1 LVDSDEGTG
10 VGGYHQLNEL
20 CVGVI
25 GLGKMGLLHSG
36 IFNQLES
43 STLVA
48 AAEIDALTRNL
59 LKTYLPQINVYGDYE
74 AMFKREELDVA
85 AITTPV
91 FLHKPIVEMALGH
104 DCHVFVEKP
113 LALNGD
119 ECRSVLHTAGNVKT
133 QVGYNRRFLE
143 TFKMAK
149 RILNDSSL
157 GELKFLHS
165 QMFETQVLRK
175 EQGWRFDPSKS
186 GGGVIID
193 LGAHVIDMLHYLVG
207 PLSSVHGMARSI
219 FSDNV
224 SDYASI
230 NLQFVDGL
238 IGSLELSWSVRHYR
252 LPEMKITM
260 QFELGTLTVTEKYI
274 EIYSEVDNHSLK
286 RGWSTFYLQ
295 DLTAGVPINLGG
307 PEYTA
312 EDVQL
317 LDCIRN
323 DEEPL
328 CNFREAAKTNFAIDA
343 IYDSINTGE
352 MQKIRYEV

>member
-1 LVDSDEGTG
+1 
-10 VGGYHQLNEL
+10 LNEL
-20 CVGVI
+20 RVGVV

-48 AAEIDALTRNL
+48 VVEREGLTSNL
-59 LKTYLPQINVYGDYE
+59 LKVYLPHISVYRDYE
-74 AMFKREELDVA
+74 EMLKREELDIA

-91 FLHKPIVEMALGH
+91 FLHKPIIEVALEH

-113 LALNGD
+113 LALDGD
-119 ECRSVLHTAGNVKT
+119 ECRSVLHTGGNGKT

-149 RILNDSSL
+149 GIVDNSSL
-157 GELKFLHS
+157 GELTFLRS
-165 QMFETQVLRK
+165 RMFETQVLRK
-175 EQGWRFDPSKS
+175 EKGWRFDRSKS

-193 LGAHVIDMLHYLVG
+193 LGAHVIDLLHYLVG
-207 PLSSVHGMARSI
+207 PLSSVQGMGRSI
-219 FSDNV
+219 YSDNV
-224 SDYASI
+224 DDYASI

-238 IGSLELSWSVRHYR
+238 IGSLELSWSIRHYR
-252 LPEMKITM
+252 LPETKIAM
-260 QFELGTLTVTEKYI
+260 QFENGTLTATEKYI
-274 EIYSEVDNHSLK
+274 EIYSEVDNHPLK

-312 EDVQL
+312 EDAQL
-317 LDCIRN
+317 LECIKN

-328 CNFREAAKTNFAIDA
+328 CNFREAAKTNFVIDA

-352 MQKIRYEV
+352 TQTIRYEV

>member
-1 LVDSDEGTG
+1 MSNLR
-10 VGGYHQLNEL
+10 
-20 CVGVI
+20 VGVI

-36 IFNQLES
+36 IFNQLGS

-48 AAEIDALTRNL
+48 AAETDSLTNNL
-59 LKTYLPQINVYGDYE
+59 VRTYLPDVSVYRDYE
-74 AMFKREELDVA
+74 AMFKREELDIA

-91 FLHKPIVEMALGH
+91 FLHKPIAETAREH
-104 DCHVFVEKP
+104 DCHIFVEKP

-119 ECRSVLHTAGNVKT
+119 ECRAVMHTGRDVKT

-149 RILNDSSL
+149 RIIDDSSL
-157 GELKFLHS
+157 GELKFLQS
-165 QMFETQVLRK
+165 QMFETQVLRR

-193 LGAHVIDMLHYLVG
+193 LGAHVIDMLHCLVG
-207 PLSSVHGMARSI
+207 PLSNVHGMGRSI

-230 NLQFVDGL
+230 NLQFAGGL
-238 IGSLELSWSVRHYR
+238 VGSLELSWSVRHYR

-274 EIYSEVDNHSLK
+274 EIYSEADSHTLK
-286 RGWSTFYLQ
+286 RGWTTFYLQ

-352 MQKIRYEV
+352 TQKVRYEV

>member
-1 LVDSDEGTG
+1 M
-10 VGGYHQLNEL
+10 NEL
-20 CVGVI
+20 RVGVV

-36 IFNQLES
+36 IFNQLEL

-48 AAEIDALTRNL
+48 VVEREVLTSNL
-59 LKTYLPQINVYGDYE
+59 LKVYLPHISVYCDYE
-74 AMFKREELDVA
+74 EMLKREELDIA

-91 FLHKPIVEMALGH
+91 FLHKPIIEVALEH

-113 LALNGD
+113 LALDGD
-119 ECRSVLHTAGNVKT
+119 ECRSVLHTGGNGKT

-149 RILNDSSL
+149 EIVDNSSL
-157 GELKFLHS
+157 GELTFLRS
-165 QMFETQVLRK
+165 RMFETQVLRK
-175 EQGWRFDPSKS
+175 EKGWRFDRSKS

-193 LGAHVIDMLHYLVG
+193 LGAHVIDLLHYLVG
-207 PLSSVHGMARSI
+207 PLSSVQGMGRSI
-219 FSDNV
+219 YSDNV
-224 SDYASI
+224 DDYASI

-238 IGSLELSWSVRHYR
+238 IGSLELSWSIRHYR
-252 LPEMKITM
+252 LPETKIAM
-260 QFELGTLTVTEKYI
+260 QFENGTLTATEKYI
-274 EIYSEVDNHSLK
+274 EIYSEVDNHPLK

-312 EDVQL
+312 EDAQL
-317 LDCIRN
+317 LECIKN

-328 CNFREAAKTNFAIDA
+328 CNFREAAKTNFVIDA

-352 MQKIRYEV
+352 TQTIRYEV

>member
-1 LVDSDEGTG
+1 M
-10 VGGYHQLNEL
+10 NEL
-20 CVGVI
+20 RVGVV

-48 AAEIDALTRNL
+48 VVEREGLTSNL
-59 LKTYLPQINVYGDYE
+59 LKVYLPHISVYRDYE
-74 AMFKREELDVA
+74 EMLKREELDIA

-91 FLHKPIVEMALGH
+91 FLHKPIIEVALEH

-113 LALNGD
+113 LALDGD
-119 ECRSVLHTAGNVKT
+119 ECRSVLHTGGNGKT

-149 RILNDSSL
+149 GIVDNSSL
-157 GELKFLHS
+157 GELTFLRS
-165 QMFETQVLRK
+165 RMFETQVLRK
-175 EQGWRFDPSKS
+175 EKGWRFDRSKS

-193 LGAHVIDMLHYLVG
+193 LGAHVIDLLHYLVG
-207 PLSSVHGMARSI
+207 PLSSVQGMGRSI
-219 FSDNV
+219 YSDNV
-224 SDYASI
+224 DDYASI

-238 IGSLELSWSVRHYR
+238 IGSLELSWSIRHYR
-252 LPEMKITM
+252 LPETKIAM
-260 QFELGTLTVTEKYI
+260 QFENGTLTATEKYI
-274 EIYSEVDNHSLK
+274 EIYSEVDNHPLK

-312 EDVQL
+312 EDAQL
-317 LDCIRN
+317 LECIKN

-328 CNFREAAKTNFAIDA
+328 CNFREAAKTNFVIDA

-352 MQKIRYEV
+352 TQTIRYEV

>member
-1 LVDSDEGTG
+1 LSK
-10 VGGYHQLNEL
+10 LR
-20 CVGVI
+20 VGVI

-48 AAEIDALTRNL
+48 AAEIDALTSNL
-59 LKTYLPQINVYGDYE
+59 VKTYLPQVSVYRDFE
-74 AMFKREELDVA
+74 EMFKREELDIA

-91 FLHKPIVEMALGH
+91 FLHKPIVEMASEH
-104 DCHVFVEKP
+104 NCHIFVEKP
-113 LALNGD
+113 LTLNGD
-119 ECRSVLHTAGNVKT
+119 ECRSVLHIGGKVKT

-149 RILNDSSL
+149 RILDDSLL
-157 GELKFLHS
+157 GELKFLQS
-165 QMFETQVLRK
+165 QMFETQVLRR

-207 PLSSVHGMARSI
+207 PLSNVHGMAQSI
-219 FSDNV
+219 VSDNV

-230 NLQFVDGL
+230 NLQFVSGL

-252 LPEMKITM
+252 LPEMKIMM
-260 QFELGTLTVTEKYI
+260 QFEQGTLTVTEKYI
-274 EIYSEVDNHSLK
+274 EIYSEADSNALR

-295 DLTAGVPINLGG
+295 DLTKGVPVNLGG

-317 LDCIRN
+317 LDCIQN
-323 DEEPL
+323 NEEPL

-343 IYDSINTGE
+343 IYDSIKTKE

>member
-1 LVDSDEGTG
+1 LSD
-10 VGGYHQLNEL
+10 LR
-20 CVGVI
+20 VGVV

-48 AAEIDALTRNL
+48 VAEKDRLTSNL
-59 LKTYLPQINVYGDYE
+59 LEAYLPHVSVYRNYE
-74 AMFKREELDVA
+74 EMFKREELDIA

-91 FLHKPIVEMALGH
+91 FLHKPIVEAAVERG
-104 DCHVFVEKP
+104 CHVFVEKP
-113 LALNGD
+113 LALDGD
-119 ECRSVLHTAGNVKT
+119 ECRSLLRLGRDVKT

-149 RILNDSSL
+149 RIVNDSSL
-157 GELKFLHS
+157 GELKFFQS

-193 LGAHVIDMLHYLVG
+193 LGAHVIDILHYLVG
-207 PLSSVHGMARSI
+207 PLSSVQGMARSI
-219 FSDNV
+219 YSDNV
-224 SDYASI
+224 SDYASV

-252 LPEMKITM
+252 LPEMKIAM
-260 QFELGTLTVTEKYI
+260 QFENGTLTATEKYI
-274 EIYSEVDNHSLK
+274 EIYSEVDNDALK
-286 RGWSTFYLQ
+286 RGWSTLYLQ
-295 DLTAGVPINLGG
+295 DLSAGVPINLGG
-307 PEYTA
+307 HEYTA

-317 LDCIRN
+317 LECIRN

-343 IYDSINTGE
+343 IYESTNTGE
-352 MQKIRYEV
+352 TQKIRYEV

>member
-1 LVDSDEGTG
+1 MSKLR
-10 VGGYHQLNEL
+10 
-20 CVGVI
+20 VGVI

-36 IFNQLES
+36 IFNQLGS

-48 AAEIDALTRNL
+48 AAETDSLTSNL
-59 LKTYLPQINVYGDYE
+59 VKTYLPDVSVYRDYE
-74 AMFKREELDVA
+74 AMFKREELDIA

-91 FLHKPIVEMALGH
+91 FLHKPIAEMALEH
-104 DCHVFVEKP
+104 DCHVFCEKP

-119 ECRSVLHTAGNVKT
+119 ECRSMLRIGGKVKT

-149 RILNDSSL
+149 RIIDDSSL
-157 GELKFLHS
+157 GALKFLQS

-175 EQGWRFDPSKS
+175 EGGWRFDPAKS

-193 LGAHVIDMLHYLVG
+193 LGAHVIDMLHYLCG
-207 PLSSVHGMARSI
+207 PLSSVQGMGESI

-230 NLQFVDGL
+230 NLQFDGGF

-252 LPEMKITM
+252 LPEMKIAL
-260 QFELGTLTVTEKYI
+260 QFEQGTVTVTEKYI
-274 EIYSEVDNHSLK
+274 EIYSEVDSRALK
-286 RGWSTFYLQ
+286 QGWSTFYLQ
-295 DLTAGVPINLGG
+295 DLTKGVPINLGG

-312 EDVQL
+312 EDMQL
-317 LDCIRN
+317 LDCIQSN
-323 DEEPL
+323 EEPL
-328 CNFREAAKTNFAIDA
+328 CNFREAAKTNFAIDT
-343 IYDSINTGE
+343 IYDSIKTGE

>member
-1 LVDSDEGTG
+1 VNKLR
-10 VGGYHQLNEL
+10 
-20 CVGVI
+20 VGVI

-43 STLVA
+43 STLAA
-48 AAEIDALTRNL
+48 AAEIDALTSNL
-59 LKTYLPQINVYGDYE
+59 IKTYLPEISVYRDYE
-74 AMFKREELDVA
+74 AMFKREELDIA

-91 FLHKPIVEMALGH
+91 FLHKPIVEMAFEH

-119 ECRSVLHTAGNVKT
+119 ECRSVLHIGENVKT
-133 QVGYNRRFLE
+133 QVGYNRRFLG
-143 TFKMAK
+143 TFRMAK
-149 RILNDSSL
+149 RILDDSSL
-157 GELKFLHS
+157 GELKFVQS

-193 LGAHVIDMLHYLVG
+193 LGAHLIDMLHYLVG
-207 PLSSVHGMARSI
+207 PLSGVQGMAQSI
-219 FSDNV
+219 VSDNV
-224 SDYASI
+224 CDYASI
-230 NLQFVDGL
+230 NLQFVGGF

-274 EIYSEVDNHSLK
+274 EIYSEAGSGSLK

-307 PEYTA
+307 SEYTA
-312 EDVQL
+312 EDMQL
-317 LDCIRN
+317 LDCIKN
-323 DEEPL
+323 GEEPL

-343 IYDSINTGE
+343 IYDSVNTGE
-352 MQKIRYEV
+352 RQKIHYEV

>member
-1 LVDSDEGTG
+1 VIR
-10 VGGYHQLNEL
+10 QLSKL
-20 CVGVI
+20 RVGVV
-25 GLGKMGLLHSG
+25 GMGKMGLLHSG
-36 IFNQLES
+36 IFNQLGS

-48 AAEIDALTRNL
+48 AVETDALTSNL
-59 LKTYLPQINVYGDYE
+59 LKAYIPQISVYRDYE
-74 AMFKREELDVA
+74 EMFKREELDIA

-91 FLHKPIVEMALGH
+91 FLHKPIVEMALEH

-113 LALNGD
+113 LALDGG
-119 ECRSVLHTAGNVKT
+119 ECRSLLHMGGNVKA

-149 RILNDSSL
+149 RILDDSSL
-157 GELKFLHS
+157 GELKFLQS

-193 LGAHVIDMLHYLVG
+193 LGAHVIDILHYLVG
-207 PLSSVHGMARSI
+207 PLSSVHAMGRSI
-219 FSDNV
+219 YSDNV
-224 SDYASI
+224 DDYASI
-230 NLQFVDGL
+230 NLQFVDGP
-238 IGSLELSWSVRHYR
+238 IGSLELSWSIRHYR
-252 LPEMKITM
+252 LPEMKIAM
-260 QFELGTLTVTEKYI
+260 QFEHGTLTVTEKYI
-274 EIYSEVDNHSLK
+274 EIYSETDTHPLK

-343 IYDSINTGE
+343 IYDSISTGE

>member
-1 LVDSDEGTG
+1 
-10 VGGYHQLNEL
+10 
-20 CVGVI
+20 
-25 GLGKMGLLHSG
+25 MGLLHSG

-48 AAEIDALTRNL
+48 VVEREGLTSNL
-59 LKTYLPQINVYGDYE
+59 LKVYLPHISVYCDYE
-74 AMFKREELDVA
+74 EMLKREELDIA

-91 FLHKPIVEMALGH
+91 FLHKPIIEVALEH

-113 LALNGD
+113 LALDGD
-119 ECRSVLHTAGNVKT
+119 ECRSVLHTGGNGKT

-149 RILNDSSL
+149 GIVDNSSL
-157 GELKFLHS
+157 GELTFLRS
-165 QMFETQVLRK
+165 RMFETQVLRK
-175 EQGWRFDPSKS
+175 EKGWRFDRSKS

-193 LGAHVIDMLHYLVG
+193 LGAHVIDLLHYLVG
-207 PLSSVHGMARSI
+207 PLSNVQGMGRSI
-219 FSDNV
+219 YSDNV
-224 SDYASI
+224 DDYASI

-238 IGSLELSWSVRHYR
+238 IGSLELSWSIRHYR
-252 LPEMKITM
+252 LPETKIAM
-260 QFELGTLTVTEKYI
+260 QFENGTLTATEKYI
-274 EIYSEVDNHSLK
+274 EIYSEVDNHPLK

-312 EDVQL
+312 EDAQL
-317 LDCIRN
+317 LECIKN

-328 CNFREAAKTNFAIDA
+328 CNFREAAKTNFVIDA

-352 MQKIRYEV
+352 TQTIRYEV

>member
-1 LVDSDEGTG
+1 MS
-10 VGGYHQLNEL
+10 EL
-20 CVGVI
+20 RVGVI

-48 AAEIDALTRNL
+48 ASEIDSLTGNL
-59 LKTYLPQINVYGDYE
+59 VKTYLPQVSVYRDYE
-74 AMFKREELDVA
+74 AMFKREELDIA

-91 FLHKPIVEMALGH
+91 FLHKPIVEMALEH

-113 LALNGD
+113 LALDGD
-119 ECRSVLHTAGNVKT
+119 ECRSVLHTGGNVKT

-149 RILNDSSL
+149 RIIDESSL
-157 GELKFLHS
+157 GALKFLQS

-175 EQGWRFDPSKS
+175 EEGWRFDPLKS

-193 LGAHVIDMLHYLVG
+193 LGAHVIDMLHYLCG
-207 PLSSVHGMARSI
+207 PLSSVQGMGESI

-230 NLQFVDGL
+230 NLQFAGGF

-252 LPEMKITM
+252 LPEMKIVM
-260 QFELGTLTVTEKYI
+260 QFEQGTVTVTEKYI
-274 EIYSEVDNHSLK
+274 EIFSEVDSHALK

-295 DLTAGVPINLGG
+295 DLTKGVPINLGG

-312 EDVQL
+312 EDMQL

-323 DEEPL
+323 DAEPL

-343 IYDSINTGE
+343 IYDSINTDE
-352 MQKIRYEV
+352 TQKIRYEV